1 MNHSPIVENIL
12 GTGKEFAMVGVDFL
26 ETEAKDAVI
35 FFCLLR
41 SGIGAW
47 HMMIQLFGDFPAPNP
62 GLIHQL
68 PKDPPGHLI

>member
-47 HMMIQLFGDFPAPNP
+47 RVKEGAFVVPAPLNP
-62 GLIHQL
+62 ILL
-68 PKDPPGHLI
+68 LE